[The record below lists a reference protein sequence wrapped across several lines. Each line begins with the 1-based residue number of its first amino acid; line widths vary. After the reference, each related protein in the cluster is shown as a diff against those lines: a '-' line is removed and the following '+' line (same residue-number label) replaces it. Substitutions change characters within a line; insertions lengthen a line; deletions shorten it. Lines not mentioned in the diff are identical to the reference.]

1 MDIISNLI
9 SIVLII
15 VIFCI
20 LCYVYLKMY
29 LNKVKPNDLYNQ
41 QQNPASCHD
50 DLDDDDMIVGSKYC
64 DDIDPDSFI
73 RYNDLKYY
81 PIFDNDEKV
90 VYIQISNQKI
100 PIRKY
105 NGEYFVYIDNV
116 VYNFKKPK
124 RAFNQIDTIDRL
136 TDNTSLDSALKRE
149 KKVKENE
156 DTKKRIAKIEK
167 EIEKRIMKKM
177 KKKIKNLASQRKL
190 INLKERVENLK
201 EKVKNLKERLK
212 ILIKTNIILVMENK
226 KLTQLSKKAMTKLI
240 RC

>member
-1 MDIISNLI
+1 
-9 SIVLII
+9 
-15 VIFCI
+15 
-20 LCYVYLKMY
+20 
-29 LNKVKPNDLYNQ
+29 
-41 QQNPASCHD
+41 
-50 DLDDDDMIVGSKYC
+50 MIVGSKYC

-136 TDNTSLDSALKRE
+136 TDNTSLDSALKG

-156 DTKKRIAKIEK
+156 NTKKRIAKIEK

-177 KKKIKNLASQRKL
+177 KKINKKSRKSKKINKSKRKSRKSKRKSKKSKRKTKDSNKKEYNTGDGEQKTDSTKQKSNDKINKMLKKLIKNWKS
-190 INLKERVENLK
+190 
-201 EKVKNLKERLK
+201 
-212 ILIKTNIILVMENK
+212 
-226 KLTQLSKKAMTKLI
+226 
-240 RC
+240 

>member
-167 EIEKRIMKKM
+167 EIEKRIMKNM
-177 KKKIKNLASQRKL
+177 
-190 INLKERVENLK
+190 
-201 EKVKNLKERLK
+201 
-212 ILIKTNIILVMENK
+212 
-226 KLTQLSKKAMTKLI
+226 
-240 RC
+240 